1 MRLQKGEGFTLI
13 EILTVVAVLALIVGI
28 TFMNLIRAKM
38 TANDK
43 AAQATLKIFASAC
56 EAFATENGSI
66 YPLKM
71 TDLTQANP
79 PFFHYDIT
87 VRSRQGYSYAV
98 EFGSDGY
105 TVTATPVATTGS
117 WAYQIRPG
125 FILRRSKP
133 GEDNWALF

>member
-1 MRLQKGEGFTLI
+1 MGLEKREGFTLV

-28 TFMNLIRAKM
+28 AFMNLIRAKM

-66 YPLKM
+66 YPLEIA
-71 TDLTQANP
+71 DLTQANP
-79 PFFHYDIT
+79 PFFRYDIT
-87 VRSRQGYSYAV
+87 ARSRQGYSYAV
-98 EFGSDGY
+98 EFASDGY
-105 TVTATPVATTGS
+105 TITAIPVSVTGN

-125 FILRRSKP
+125 FILKRSKP